1 MKKVIISAMLFAN
14 ILCVKA
20 QELKTSHKIYCTP
33 DLEKCLD
40 NLINLKNFLY
50 YDYTV
55 TKEIPEHIYHEYN
68 LVIDYTTVSINM
80 GLTKDEDTINIILDE
95 TDVNFRK

>member
-1 MKKVIISAMLFAN
+1 MKKIIISAMLFAN
-14 ILCVKA
+14 IFCVKA
-20 QELKTSHKIYCTP
+20 QELKTSHKIYLAP

-55 TKEIPEHIYHEYN
+55 TKEIPEHIYYEYN
-68 LVIDYTTVSINM
+68 LVIDYTTHSINM
-80 GLTKDEDTINIILDE
+80 VLTKEEEPVYDSLDE

>member
-1 MKKVIISAMLFAN
+1 MKNIIISAIFIAN
-14 ILCVKA
+14 ILNTQA
-20 QELKTSHKIYCTP
+20 QELKTSHKIYCAP

-68 LVIDYTTVSINM
+68 LVIDYTTHSINM
-80 GLTKDEDTINIILDE
+80 VLTKEEEPVYDNLDE
-95 TDVNFRK
+95 THVNFRK

>member
-80 GLTKDEDTINIILDE
+80 VLTKDEDTINIMLDE

>member
-1 MKKVIISAMLFAN
+1 MKKILVSAMLFTSVF
-14 ILCVKA
+14 CFKS
-20 QELKTSHKIYCTP
+20 QEIKTSHKIYCTP
-33 DLEKCLD
+33 DLEKCLE
-40 NLINLKNFLY
+40 NLSNLKNFLY

-68 LVIDYTTVSINM
+68 LVIDYTFLSINM
-80 GLTKDEDTINIILDE
+80 ILTKEEEPVNLILDE

>member
-1 MKKVIISAMLFAN
+1 MKNIIITTILLMN
-14 ILCVKA
+14 ILNMNA
-20 QELKTSHKIYCTP
+20 QEIKHQHKIYCTP

-40 NLINLKNFLY
+40 NLINLKDFLY

-68 LVIDYTTVSINM
+68 LVIDYTTLSINM
-80 GLTKDEDTINIILDE
+80 VLTKEENPVDLILDE

>member
-1 MKKVIISAMLFAN
+1 MKKILVSAMLFTSVF
-14 ILCVKA
+14 CFKA
-20 QELKTSHKIYCTP
+20 QEIKTSHKIYCAP
-33 DLEKCLD
+33 DLKKCLD

-80 GLTKDEDTINIILDE
+80 VLTKDEDTVTLFLDE

>member
-33 DLEKCLD
+33 NLEKCLD
-40 NLINLKNFLY
+40 NLSNLKNFLH

-68 LVIDYTTVSINM
+68 LVIDYTFLSINM
-80 GLTKDEDTINIILDE
+80 ILTKEEEPVNLILDE

>member
-1 MKKVIISAMLFAN
+1 MKNIIISAIFIAN
-14 ILCVKA
+14 ILNIQS
-20 QELKTSHKIYCTP
+20 QEIKDVHKIYCTP
-33 DLEKCLD
+33 DLEKCLE
-40 NLINLKNFLY
+40 NLSNLKNFLY

-80 GLTKDEDTINIILDE
+80 VLTKDEDPINIILDE